1 MESTRGKAGEG
12 SRRRGLCLFIFLNMH
27 VLTVFFELLVVKI
40 ELVMLVTLW

>member
-27 VLTVFFELLVVKI
+27 VLTVFFELLVKI